1 MSFKLVQAFG
11 EGSVTID
18 GQPFPSPC
26 LLEDDDTMRVLVVPE
41 HTFLVRIWTEA
52 RTSGAAALVVGGAE
66 GFAWCFAEEFE
77 ANKLEHRSG
86 TLLEAPEDIL
96 SPCGTEVPSFRR
108 MHELQREAAQVPAT
122 GFVHLHAHSEFS
134 ALDGLSML
142 DEMCKAAADDGQPA
156 MALTDHG
163 ICAGH
168 PVLQASCN
176 KVGIKPIFGIE
187 AYFVDDRFRR
197 GDPEKGDA
205 KEVLQGYYHLILW
218 AMDDEG
224 LRNLWAMSTE
234 ANREGFYVHPRMD
247 WDTLTRFNKG
257 VMCST
262 GCLRGPIARPII
274 QGNIDLA
281 ISNMSRLRSIFGDRL
296 YVEVQTNNIP
306 EQVFVNKAL
315 VEFADV
321 YGLPLIAA
329 CDSHYP
335 TLDDHDTHRA
345 WIASQTNKDVQ
356 DEGDLFAASEARYHM
371 MTAAEVR
378 KSLAYLGDA
387 VVEEAMANTV
397 KVADRCNAKLEGK
410 TENPIYSKVGG
421 IERDVERMTELC
433 LENWERKCVG
443 KEAPEEEYRARFD
456 REMKLFVAKEFAGYM
471 LMVADYCKAAKRMG
485 ILVGPGRGS
494 GGGSLVAYLL
504 DITEIDPI
512 EGDLLFERFLNEG
525 RKEPP
530 DFDVDFPTSRADD
543 LLAYIVDKYGEANVV
558 RVGSQ
563 IRLKN
568 KGVVRAL
575 FSALRKDMEDAGTPL
590 HWPDLN
596 LISAIIGAAEA
607 DKAGKGMPWEDL
619 WEEHGEVL
627 APFREKYPKLF
638 AYADRMVGR
647 LKTYGKHAAG
657 FIISPDEPL
666 TGRLPLRMGENGQLV
681 AEFDMDSLAALGFIK
696 FDLLNLRNL
705 DTIQVCVDRIRERY
719 GRVINPYDWDAE
731 YRDPQ
736 VWDEV
741 SAGHTLGIFQIETR
755 AGTKITK
762 RMAPQSV
769 RDLADAITLVRPGPM
784 RSGLTESY
792 FKRKAGEEP
801 ISVADPRLEPV
812 LAKTYGTILY
822 QEDVMAVCMIVAG
835 YSAIEADASR
845 KIMGKK
851 QTDKVEAEGRR
862 FIANAVELGAT
873 RDAAERLWAQLAEF
887 AKYGFNRAHA
897 WGYAVLGYWTAW
909 LKFHYPVQFLTAALS
924 TIDKDRIPEF
934 IHEARRMG
942 FKVLPP
948 DINESGVGFKATQM
962 AVRYGLDSVKG
973 VGEAAVG
980 AILQGQPYASFEDFM
995 ERKGKGANAG
1005 VVKTLAAVGA
1015 FDTLYPNRKAL
1026 ERRIEWD
1033 TGPESTRCTMR
1044 DDTVVGP
1051 NGLPCTFDWTS
1062 EPVVFGK
1069 SGKALKAR
1077 PIPKKCTRACRH
1089 YTAPSLVETIYPYTD
1104 TEIREREKEWL
1115 GVYLSSTPFDF
1126 IPDEAVEECS
1136 LGSEVENG
1144 EPGDYLVVC
1153 LLQRIRP
1160 YTAKNNSKMGFISID
1175 ARGADLDV
1183 TVLND
1188 AWEKYNKDLR
1198 VNSLYVMKLVKNQ
1211 RGLKMT
1217 CLWPL

>member
-1 MSFKLVQAFG
+1 MSFKLVQALG
-11 EGSVTID
+11 EGTVVID
-18 GQPFPSPC
+18 GRSFPSPC
-26 LLEDDDTMRVLVVPE
+26 LVEDDDGMRVLVVPE
-41 HTFLVRIWTEA
+41 RSFLVRVWTEA
-52 RTSGAAALVVGGAE
+52 HTAGAVALAVAGPQ
-66 GFAWCFAEEFE
+66 GFAWCFTEDFLADR
-77 ANKLEHRSG
+77 LEHRSG
-86 TLLEAPEDIL
+86 TLLEAPEGIL
-96 SPCGTEVPSFRR
+96 TPSPMLPSYREMHEHLRAAGEVPVT
-108 MHELQREAAQVPAT
+108 Q
-122 GFVHLHAHSEFS
+122 FVHLHAHSEFS
-134 ALDGLSML
+134 PLDGLSML
-142 DEMCKAAADDGQPA
+142 DEMVAAAVADGQPA

-176 KVGIKPIFGIE
+176 KAGIKPIFGIE

-197 GDPEKGDA
+197 GDPTIEGDA
-205 KEVLQGYYHLILW
+205 KEAMGAYYHLILW

-224 LRNLWAMSTE
+224 LRNLWAASTE

-247 WDTLTRFNKG
+247 WDTLERLNKG
-257 VMCST
+257 IMCST
-262 GCLRGPIARPII
+262 GCLRGPVARPLL
-274 QGNIDLA
+274 QGNVELA
-281 ISNMSRLRSIFGDRL
+281 ISNMSRLKAIFGDRL
-296 YVEVQTNNIP
+296 YVEVQTNGLP
-306 EQVFVNKAL
+306 EQVTVNHAL
-315 VEFADV
+315 VEFAKV
-321 YGLPLIAA
+321 YELPVIAA

-356 DEGDLFAASEARYHM
+356 DEGELFAASAARYHM

-378 KSLAYLGDA
+378 EQLAYLGED
-387 VVEEAMANTV
+387 VVETAMLNTAI
-397 KVADRCNAKLEGK
+397 VASRCNAKLEGS

-433 LENWERKCVG
+433 LENWQRKCVG
-443 KEAPEEEYRARFD
+443 KEAPEEEYTARFE
-456 REMKLFVAKEFAGYM
+456 REMKLFVEKKFAGYM
-471 LMVADYCKAAKRMG
+471 LIVADYCKAAKRMG

-494 GGGSLVAYLL
+494 GGGSLVADLL

-530 DFDVDFPTSRADD
+530 DFDVDFPTSRAED
-543 LLAYIVDKYGEANVV
+543 LLAYIVNKYGEANVV

-590 HWPDLN
+590 HWPDLT
-596 LISAIIGAAEA
+596 LISAIITAAEA

-619 WEEHGEVL
+619 WDEHGEML
-627 APFREKYPKLF
+627 QPFRDKYPKLF
-638 AYADRMVGR
+638 DYADRMVGR

-657 FIISPDEPL
+657 FIISTDEPL

-705 DTIQVCVDRIRERY
+705 DTIQLCVDQVRERY
-719 GRVINPYDWDAE
+719 GIVINPYDWVEE

-736 VWDEV
+736 VWAEV

-755 AGTKITK
+755 AGTKITR
-762 RMAPQSV
+762 RMEPASV

-784 RSGLTESY
+784 RSGLTDTY
-792 FKRKAGEEP
+792 FRRKAGEEEML
-801 ISVADPRLEPV
+801 VADPRLEPV

-835 YSAIEADASR
+835 YTAIEADAAR

-862 FIANAVELGAT
+862 FVANAVERGAE
-873 RDAAERLWAQLAEF
+873 RGVAERLWAQLAEF

-909 LKFHYPVQFLTAALS
+909 LKFHYPVQFLTSALS
-924 TIDKDRIPEF
+924 TVDKDRIPEF
-934 IHEARRMG
+934 INEARRMG
-942 FKVLPP
+942 YKVLPP
-948 DINESGVGFKATQM
+948 DINESGVGFKAAGMT
-962 AVRYGLDSVKG
+962 VRYGLDSVKG
-973 VGEAAVG
+973 VGEKAVG
-980 AILQGQPYASFEDFM
+980 AILQGQPYSDFEDFLA
-995 ERKGKGANAG
+995 RKGSAANSG

-1015 FDTLYPNRKAL
+1015 FDTMESNRKAL
-1026 ERRIEWD
+1026 ERRLEWE
-1033 TGPESTRCTMR
+1033 TSPESTRCTMR
-1044 DDTVVGP
+1044 DDNVLGP
-1051 NGLPCTFDWTS
+1051 NGLPCTFDWSS
-1062 EPVVFGK
+1062 EPVVLGK

-1089 YTAPSLVETIYPYTD
+1089 YDAPTRVETIHPYTD
-1104 TEIREREKEWL
+1104 VEIREREKEWL
-1115 GVYLSSTPFDF
+1115 GVYLSSTPFDY
-1126 IPDEAVEECS
+1126 IPDEAVEECA
-1136 LGSEVENG
+1136 LGSEVEMG

-1153 LLQRIRP
+1153 LLQRTRP
-1160 YTAKNNSKMGFISID
+1160 YTAKNGSHMGFISID

-1183 TVLND
+1183 TVLSD
-1188 AWEKYNKDLR
+1188 SWEKYRNDLR
-1198 VNSLYVMKLVKNQ
+1198 VGSLYLMKLVKNM